1 MTRLVTQDKNKNAWS
16 ACKAVKNLEIKKT
29 EIIDKKKFGETS
41 AAFGIIKSS
50 KFALHTKS
58 TIVKS
63 TNYDFAP
70 KHQKKKKKKNCLI
83 PVKSSWNLE
92 INIESKKTK
101 ITDTKNIVKAWL

>member
-1 MTRLVTQDKNKNAWS
+1 MTRLVTQNKNKNAWS
-16 ACKAVKNLEIKKT
+16 ACKAVENLEIKKT

-70 KHQKKKKKKNCLI
+70 KHQKKKKKKKLLD
-83 PVKSSWNLE
+83 PG
-92 INIESKKTK
+92 KKQLK
-101 ITDTKNIVKAWL
+101 LRN